1 MMDIYYFQRR
11 CVLSSEHVERRLTAI
26 LAADVAGYSRLMGA
40 DEEGTLAQLKAFRK
54 TLVDLTI
61 GKHRGRIVKTTGDG
75 MLFEFAS
82 ALDAARC
89 AVEVQRGIAGENSK
103 VPLAKRIEFRIGIHL
118 GDIIIDDND
127 SFGDGVNVAA
137 RLEWIAEPGGV
148 CISDDAHRQIR
159 GKIDIAFED
168 IGSQSLKNIAEP
180 MRAWRVRITDE
191 AASAIQSGSSPI
203 GQALVLPDKP
213 SKRRGMK
220 ILLVDDHVLIRDAL
234 RGVLKELAGDATV
247 LEASDCRQAMRLIE
261 AHPDLHLILL
271 DLNLPD
277 RDGFEVLADLRK
289 RYATIS
295 LVVLSALHDRQNVIK
310 ALDLGALGFIPKS
323 APRDV
328 MVNALRLIFAG
339 GMYIPPE
346 ALGRLP
352 TKERYTGA
360 GHGVSPAELGF
371 TERQMEVLA
380 LMMQGKS
387 NKAISRILDVAEPT
401 VKHHVTAILKALKV
415 ANRTEAVI
423 AVGSLGWEFPQIA
436 ER

>member
-1 MMDIYYFQRR
+1 MTRFGHEHSRTSTHNPAILPFYFPEAPG
-11 CVLSSEHVERRLTAI
+11 CVLSSEHVERRLAAI
-26 LAADVAGYSRLMGA
+26 LAADVAGSCRLIGI
-40 DEEGTLAQLKAFRK
+40 DEEGALAQLKALRK
-54 TLVDLTI
+54 TLFDPKI
-61 GKHRGRIVKTTGDG
+61 SDHRGRIVKNTGDG
-75 MLFEFAS
+75 ALVEFGS
-82 ALDAARC
+82 VVDAVRC
-89 AVEVQRGIAGENSK
+89 ADEIQRGMAEHNTD
-103 VPLAKRIEFRIGIHL
+103 VPQDKRIEFRIGIHV

-127 SFGDGVNVAA
+127 IFGDGVNIAV
-137 RLEWIAEPGGV
+137 RLEGIAEPGGV
-148 CISDDAHRQIR
+148 CISDDAQRQIR
-159 GKIDIAFED
+159 GKVDIAFED
-168 IGSQSLKNIAEP
+168 MGSQNLKNIAEP
-180 MRAWRVRITDE
+180 MRAWRVRIADE

-247 LEASDCRQAMRLIE
+247 LEAADCRQAMRLIE

-310 ALDLGALGFIPKS
+310 ALDIGALGFIPQS

-339 GMYIPPE
+339 SIYIPPE
-346 ALGRLP
+346 ALGRP
-352 TKERYTGA
+352 PSKDRYIGA
-360 GHGVSPAELGF
+360 GYGVSPADLGF

-387 NKAISRILDVAEPT
+387 NKAI
-401 VKHHVTAILKALKV
+401 
-415 ANRTEAVI
+415 
-423 AVGSLGWEFPQIA
+423 
-436 ER
+436 